1 MTLYEYY
8 LIYPE
13 GDVLEIYEEI
23 PISAIVN
30 IYGKVLA
37 RHSLNSKTLC
47 YYVKKKQNKEMR
59 GINQTFYTLEQLSLD
74 ELNGEYL

>member
-23 PISAIVN
+23 PVSSIVN
-30 IYGKVLA
+30 ICGKVLA
-37 RHSLNSKTLC
+37 KHSLNSKTLC
-47 YYVKKKQNKEMR
+47 YYVAKRQSKETR

-74 ELNGEYL
+74 KLNGEYL